1 MAKKTTV
8 KGTVKVVPSSKG
20 KKPIKPKF
28 SSGKG
33 GLLTEKIVVT
43 VRREKE
49 LAKKVENT
57 EKG

>member
-1 MAKKTTV
+1 MAKKITV

-28 SSGKG
+28 NGVKG
-33 GLLTEKIVVT
+33 GLLTEKIAMT

-49 LAKKVENT
+49 AQANKSNSNE
-57 EKG
+57 